1 MQAKNVSQQ
10 DSVNLD
16 NIKNIIMVLS
26 GKGGVGK
33 STVSASLARSLSE
46 KGYKVG
52 LLDADFHGPTI
63 PQLFGVDGS
72 KVGATEDERIIP
84 LEVSKN
90 FKLLSTAFMTNKE
103 DPVIWRGPLKMKA
116 IKQFLNAQWGELDYL
131 IVDLPPGTG
140 DEPLSIGQQV
150 ESDGAVIV
158 TTPQIVSVSNVR
170 RSISFA
176 EKLDI
181 PVLGVIENMSGFIC
195 PHCGEKTNIF
205 KQGGGKKISEEF
217 NIDLLGKIPL
227 DPKIVESGEKGE
239 SFLDNDNETTKAF
252 ENIIKNLKAK
262 LSKE

>member
-1 MQAKNVSQQ
+1 
-10 DSVNLD
+10 
-16 NIKNIIMVLS
+16 
-26 GKGGVGK
+26 
-33 STVSASLARSLSE
+33 
-46 KGYKVG
+46 
-52 LLDADFHGPTI
+52 
-63 PQLFGVDGS
+63 
-72 KVGATEDERIIP
+72 
-84 LEVSKN
+84 
-90 FKLLSTAFMTNKE
+90 
-103 DPVIWRGPLKMKA
+103 MKA